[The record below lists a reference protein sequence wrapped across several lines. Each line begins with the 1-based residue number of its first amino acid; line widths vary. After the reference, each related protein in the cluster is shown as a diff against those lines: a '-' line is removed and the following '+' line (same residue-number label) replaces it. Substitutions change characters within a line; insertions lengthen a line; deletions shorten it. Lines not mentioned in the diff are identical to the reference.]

1 MAYSWEFNE
10 QTPKPNGYF
19 VSRAESLGSVITGI
33 KYEQP
38 KLAEKLRNVTC
49 AAQVHG
55 VRLLYNALWEE
66 IKRSSVTKSSPETC
80 RRLYKEP
87 LISYHEH
94 SRYTTL
100 LLCPSVYTIKKKWS
114 GFSFIDFQLWTGKWR
129 HTLFGDSCHRKL
141 KVNTGGR
148 NRPSWWHYTLLCH
161 FHISPLNKM
170 DRVWRKDTE
179 INTCCP
185 GDGQRL
191 ECLCTTLFSNSNGSL
206 YF

>member
-100 LLCPSVYTIKKKWS
+100 LLCPSVHTIKKMER
-114 GFSFIDFQLWTGKWR
+114 FQLHR
-129 HTLFGDSCHRKL
+129 FPTLDRKVTTHAVWWQLPQETQSKHR
-141 KVNTGGR
+141 R
-148 NRPSWWHYTLLCH
+148 
-161 FHISPLNKM
+161 
-170 DRVWRKDTE
+170 
-179 INTCCP
+179 
-185 GDGQRL
+185 
-191 ECLCTTLFSNSNGSL
+191 
-206 YF
+206 